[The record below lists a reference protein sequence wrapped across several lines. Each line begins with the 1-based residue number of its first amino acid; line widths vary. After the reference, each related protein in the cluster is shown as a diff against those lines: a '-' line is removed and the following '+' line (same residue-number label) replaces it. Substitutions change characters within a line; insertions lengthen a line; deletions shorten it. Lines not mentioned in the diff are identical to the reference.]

1 MMIRIILADDHRI
14 LRESLG
20 ESLSDIEDFQIVGE
34 ADDGIIAVREVK
46 ELQPDVVIMD
56 ISMKN
61 LNGIEA
67 SRQILSEFPNIKII
81 VLSMHLNK
89 LFITEA
95 LKVGASGYLLK
106 NCGIKELEEAIRSVI
121 KGKTYLSPEVS
132 DIVTKIYLKET
143 PEVSTT
149 VAQILTTREREVLQL
164 LAQGKSTKESAE
176 ILNISVKTVEAA
188 RFAMRKKLNLNSAA
202 ELTQYAI
209 KEGLINIE

>member
-1 MMIRIILADDHRI
+1 MMIRILLADDHKI

-20 ESLSDIEDFQIVGE
+20 ESLSDLEDFQIVGE

-95 LKVGASGYLLK
+95 LKVGVSGYLLK

-121 KGKTYLSPEVS
+121 QGKTYLSPEVS
-132 DIVTKIYLKET
+132 DIVTRIYLKET
-143 PEVSTT
+143 PEVSST
-149 VAQILTTREREVLQL
+149 VAQILTPREREVLQL
-164 LAQGKSTKESAE
+164 LAQGKSAKESAE
-176 ILNISVKTVEAA
+176 ILNVSVKTVEAA